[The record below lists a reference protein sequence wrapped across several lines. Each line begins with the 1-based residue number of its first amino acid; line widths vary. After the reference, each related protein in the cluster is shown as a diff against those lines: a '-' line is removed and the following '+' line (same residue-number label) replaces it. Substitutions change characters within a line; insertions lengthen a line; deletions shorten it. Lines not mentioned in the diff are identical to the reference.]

1 MGPNRG
7 FTIVEVLVAL
17 VLLAVGILVIA
28 RAFPAGSRHSVEDR
42 MRTQAIQYANEKME
56 QIAASVL
63 AGGALVPGV
72 YGPES
77 IQERW
82 TCAYRIEP
90 LASPLEDL
98 SSVTVWVRW
107 TTTRPD
113 SVALV
118 TYLGL

>member
-1 MGPNRG
+1 MGSNRG
-7 FTIVEVLVAL
+7 FTIVEVMIAL
-17 VLLAVGILVIA
+17 VLLSVGILAIA
-28 RAFPAGSRHSVEDR
+28 RALPAGSRHSTEDR
-42 MRTQAIQYANEKME
+42 LRTQAIQFANERME

-77 IQERW
+77 LRDPW
-82 TCAYRIEP
+82 SCTYRIEP
-90 LASPLEDL
+90 LDEPLKDL
-98 SSVTVWVRW
+98 SRVTVSVSW

-113 SVALV
+113 SVTLV